1 MPGIFLFHLWSVG
14 ECATVSGMSDQK
26 KFELSPSLS
35 IIIAGVIV
43 SGAILLTHFFPAG
56 TPAAG
61 EQNAQNTAAQ
71 TIQQKMNPALYLQI
85 AKALGVDE
93 AKYTSCVD
101 TKKYQNKIDTDATEA
116 QKAGGQGTPFTVI
129 VDTKTGKQLPVSGAL
144 PYEQLKAAIDAVNTQ
159 GEALTI
165 RKPSESDHIVG
176 SPTAPIVL
184 VEYSDFQCPF
194 CQIIHPSLAKLVNE
208 SDGKIA
214 WVYRN
219 FPLYQI
225 HPQAIPAANAAECI
239 AEQLGNQGFWT
250 FANTLLKG

>member
-1 MPGIFLFHLWSVG
+1 
-14 ECATVSGMSDQK
+14 MSDQK
-26 KFELSPSLS
+26 KFELSPSIS
-35 IIIAGVIV
+35 IILAGVII
-43 SGAILLTHFFPAG
+43 SGAILFTHFFPGGA
-56 TPAAG
+56 PAA
-61 EQNAQNTAAQ
+61 QNENTQNTAAQ
-71 TIQQKMNPALYLQI
+71 TIQQKMSPALYLQI
-85 AKALGVDE
+85 AKALKIDE
-93 AKYTSCVD
+93 AKYTACFD
-101 TKKYQNKIDTDATEA
+101 AKKYQDKINTDTAEA

-144 PYEQLKAAIDAVNTQ
+144 PYEQLKAAIDAVNSQ
-159 GEALTI
+159 GEPLSI
-165 RKPSESDHIVG
+165 RKPSETDHIIG

-194 CQIIHPSLAKLVNE
+194 CRMIHASLAQLVDE

-225 HPQAIPAANAAECI
+225 HPQATPAANAAECI
-239 AEQLGNQGFWT
+239 AEQLGNTGFWT